1 MPVAELVERNTSR
14 IRGGVERGRSE
25 MEAGFDRRRSDRAGV
40 CERALIACAGRGAFA
55 RLAGVEI
62 LDVSAEGFGV
72 FSTEPMEAGEACT
85 IFREHAI
92 GGRREGVVARC
103 SACEGGFIVG
113 ITTCDLR
120 AA

>member
-1 MPVAELVERNTSR
+1 MPVAELVERSTSR
-14 IRGGVERGRSE
+14 VHGGAERCRGE
-25 MEAGFDRRRSDRAGV
+25 MPAGFDRRRSDRVEV
-40 CERALIACAGRGAFA
+40 CERALIASAGRDGFA
-55 RLAGVEI
+55 RLSGVEL

-72 FSTEPMEAGEACT
+72 FSAEAMVPGEACT
-85 IFREHAI
+85 VFREHAI

-103 SACEGGFIVG
+103 SACEGGFVVG